1 VTIVCAEASKN
12 LAIYL
17 WLRARGLLVFRWDG
31 TVLREQLRLVA
42 PLGLGSVLNK
52 ANEFGRVVVGSVMGP
67 VPLAIYSTAAYQ
79 VPLVNIVQT
88 SLSDVIFP
96 DLVKRAQ
103 RDPAEGLRL
112 WKRAQ
117 MMVAAV
123 IIPAW
128 LLLSYFAEPLIRLAF
143 TAEYVSATPYFQVFL
158 FLMVRQVFQF
168 STLLRS
174 VEDNA
179 SFATSNAVAL
189 GINIV
194 ILVALMPRFGLWGPT
209 LGLVVGQLWTAWY
222 LGKRVMTRYQVPLA
236 EIFQWRKFGLAI
248 AASGF
253 ALAIMHGTMSVMPD
267 GIVTTLVGLGIF
279 AAVYVIAARFI
290 LREEYGYVVRAFQR
304 RQAT

>member
-1 VTIVCAEASKN
+1 
-12 LAIYL
+12 
-17 WLRARGLLVFRWDG
+17 
-31 TVLREQLRLVA
+31 
-42 PLGLGSVLNK
+42 
-52 ANEFGRVVVGSVMGP
+52 VVVGTQMGP
-67 VPLAIYSTAAYQ
+67 VPMAIYTTAHYQ

-103 RDPAEGLRL
+103 
-112 WKRAQ
+112 

-123 IIPAW
+123 ILPAW

-158 FLMVRQVFQF
+158 ILMVRQVFQF

-189 GINIV
+189 GINII

-236 EIFQWRKFGLAI
+236 EIFQWRKFGMSM
-248 AASGF
+248 AASLF
-253 ALAIMHGTMSVMPD
+253 ALAIMHGTMTVMPD
-267 GIVTTLVGLGIF
+267 GIVSTLVGLGIF